1 MKKLIYILFAC
12 VLMVSCELETS
23 GNKEF
28 DGFWQLRQV
37 DTLETGG
44 TKDMRESNIYWSV
57 QGKLLEVRHVVN
69 EEHEGDGFL
78 FRFQR
83 DGSSLIL
90 SSPYRHYRHDP
101 DEPVEDVEILKP
113 YGIFH
118 LEEAFYIETLNDDDM
133 VLNNDVLRLYFRKY

>member
-44 TKDMRESNIYWSV
+44 TKDMHESKIYWAV
-57 QGKLLEVRHVVN
+57 QGKLLEIRQVGS
-69 EEHEGDGFL
+69 EEDLGVGIF
-78 FRFQR
+78 FRFKRESRQ
-83 DGSSLIL
+83 LTL
-90 SSPYRHYRHDP
+90 YSPCIDDRHEADQ
-101 DEPVEDVEILKP
+101 PVEDVEILKP

-118 LEEAFYIETLNDDDM
+118 LEEAFDIETLNDDDM